1 VSRLRDLLGV
11 AWSGLTA
18 RKTRTL
24 LIMLGPMVGVA
35 AMVGAV
41 GLTESAKG
49 DLKAKLSQ
57 LGTSLIVATA
67 GGTFGQQNPTFP
79 SDAVSR
85 ALAIPSATGA
95 AATAGLS
102 GIVALPSAGSHD
114 YFAAFPVPVQ
124 AADVNLPQV
133 LQVAVI
139 DGRWL
144 NPADLTD
151 RARSAVLG
159 AGLAHQYGYL
169 RGEIRS
175 IRLNNIDYGVV
186 GVLGSVQLDPGLDN
200 AVFITQAAAK
210 SDFNTDGNPSK
221 LYVRARPGRT
231 RGTADALPTAI
242 NLGGPDAVSTK
253 VPSDALA
260 ASAQA
265 DKTLQQTALF
275 AGLLA
280 LAVGGLGIANV
291 MSISVIQRSS
301 EIGIRRAVGHSRS
314 QIAAQFLLEALFVGI
329 FGGLVGAALGTG
341 IVFAISALAKWV
353 VVMAYGRMPIWIG
366 LAVGVSVIA
375 GLSPSIKAARLEPL
389 ATLRL
394 G

>member
-1 VSRLRDLLGV
+1 MSRLRDLLGV

-95 AATAGLS
+95 AATAGLN

-114 YFAAFPVPVQ
+114 YYAAFPVPVQ

-133 LQVAVI
+133 LQVPVI

-151 RARSAVLG
+151 RARSA
-159 AGLAHQYGYL
+159 
-169 RGEIRS
+169 
-175 IRLNNIDYGVV
+175 
-186 GVLGSVQLDPGLDN
+186 
-200 AVFITQAAAK
+200 
-210 SDFNTDGNPSK
+210 
-221 LYVRARPGRT
+221 
-231 RGTADALPTAI
+231 
-242 NLGGPDAVSTK
+242 
-253 VPSDALA
+253 
-260 ASAQA
+260 
-265 DKTLQQTALF
+265 
-275 AGLLA
+275 
-280 LAVGGLGIANV
+280 
-291 MSISVIQRSS
+291 
-301 EIGIRRAVGHSRS
+301 
-314 QIAAQFLLEALFVGI
+314 
-329 FGGLVGAALGTG
+329 
-341 IVFAISALAKWV
+341 
-353 VVMAYGRMPIWIG
+353 
-366 LAVGVSVIA
+366 
-375 GLSPSIKAARLEPL
+375 
-389 ATLRL
+389 
-394 G
+394 